1 MSNKCVSLVLHVKF
15 QREKHCLMKH
25 FAFLKKV
32 CHQYLICA
40 LSNFFVF
47 FYELLIALQLT
58 SWNVLLFPVI

>member
-1 MSNKCVSLVLHVKF
+1 
-15 QREKHCLMKH
+15 MKH